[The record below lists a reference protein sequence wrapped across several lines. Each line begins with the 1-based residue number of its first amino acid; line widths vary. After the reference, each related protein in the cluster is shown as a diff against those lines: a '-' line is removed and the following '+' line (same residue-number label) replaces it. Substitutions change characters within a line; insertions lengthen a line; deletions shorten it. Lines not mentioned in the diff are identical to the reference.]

1 MDSAVQTGWVQP
13 PKQIGGL
20 DHLGAQAPCIKIY
33 SQLLP
38 GITNVTDR
46 ARYYS
51 FYPWVFTE
59 FDRNGWRAESEWA
72 PRLRRA
78 ECLLT
83 LIAHFHSH
91 TADDDDEHGDA
102 MVGSNTL
109 DKAAAQVAAG
119 ATVRLSDFA
128 HQDSEQ
134 GNRYFKNPYGG
145 LGQYY
150 FGVLEELGLLQG
162 ESVKGLRVIKETG
175 KVLAL
180 AVSKHV
186 PGEDFIRTLEG
197 DVIDAE
203 RLRALSA
210 FCFCNL
216 KRAAEE
222 AEYLIGVFAKGLT
235 ALHPEYVPSLEEA
248 AATTARAQS
257 LSLLCNLADQAAD
270 ADVPFDVHAFSG
282 MIYSGCNPAS
292 ERLRVPD
299 ALQGVSATWQVY
311 QRNELLAVALQGL
324 LHVQV
329 KALEVSGERL
339 DNTRAFSDWF
349 WQESL
354 GHELLSNFPVSTAAD
369 VLQDLYGRLPQFAL
383 WQEEG
388 HEITLMREVGSL
400 AGREDG
406 TLSDA
411 LKVLRGAMTILSALI
426 LRPENQNGYGEFA
439 FPPGY
444 LQGYPV
450 NLNTL
455 PAAWRSELAAQSP
468 AAGFAQLCRRF
479 CLDAHLRVA
488 MRKLR
493 QQGQNTFRF
502 IPGEMG
508 ITVRKV
514 PAAPNT
520 SPRFTQAVRIL
531 TDLGL
536 LQRANGLVCT
546 TARGRQFEE
555 QVNG

>member
-1 MDSAVQTGWVQP
+1 MDPAVQTGWVQP

-51 FYPWVFTE
+51 FYPWLFTE

-83 LIAHFHSH
+83 LIAHFHGH
-91 TADDDDEHGDA
+91 TTDNDEEHGDA

-128 HQDSEQ
+128 HQDSET

-150 FGVLEELGLLQG
+150 FGVLEELGLLRG
-162 ESVKGLRVIKETG
+162 ESIKSLRVIKETG
-175 KVLAL
+175 KALAR

-186 PGEDFIRTLEG
+186 PGEEFIRSLEG
-197 DVIDAE
+197 DLIDAE

-216 KRAAEE
+216 KRASEE
-222 AEYLIGVFAKGLT
+222 AEQLIGVFANGLT
-235 ALHPEYVPSLEEA
+235 ALHPEYAPSLEEE
-248 AATTARAQS
+248 AATTARARS
-257 LSLLCNLADQAAD
+257 LSLLCNLADQAAE
-270 ADVPFDVHAFSG
+270 AGVTFEAHVFRG
-282 MIYSGCNPAS
+282 MIYTGCNPAG
-292 ERLRVPD
+292 EI
-299 ALQGVSATWQVY
+299 LQAPEAIQAAAAIWQVY
-311 QRNELLAVALQGL
+311 QRNELLAIALQGL

-349 WQESL
+349 WRESL
-354 GHELLSNFPVSTAAD
+354 GHELLSTFHAHTAAE
-369 VLQDLYGRLPQFAL
+369 VLEDLYSRLPRYAL
-383 WQEEG
+383 WQDEG
-388 HEITLMREVGSL
+388 HEIELMRRVGSL
-400 AGREDG
+400 ASKEDG
-406 TLSDA
+406 TPSDT
-411 LKVLRGAMTILSALI
+411 LEVLRGSMTILAALI

-444 LQGYPV
+444 LQSYPV

-468 AAGFAQLCRRF
+468 ETGFAQLCRRF

-502 IPGEMG
+502 IPGELG

-520 SPRFTQAVRIL
+520 SPRFSQAVRIL

-536 LQRANGLVCT
+536 LQRVNDLVRI